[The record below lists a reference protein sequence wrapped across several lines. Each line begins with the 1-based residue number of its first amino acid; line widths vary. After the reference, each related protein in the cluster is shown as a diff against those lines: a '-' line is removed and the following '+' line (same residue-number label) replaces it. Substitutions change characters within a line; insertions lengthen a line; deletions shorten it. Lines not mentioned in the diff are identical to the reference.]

1 MREALSDCVPFF
13 FFFFFPSAPA
23 FSCISRYS
31 LGCGCLAP
39 HRYTVSRRAE
49 KLSCDSF
56 LIPHPVVPLYLFSSH
71 VSLPAWVREMCVSEA
86 PKEGMRLCP
95 EVTLGDGVDSCSGV
109 S

>member
-1 MREALSDCVPFF
+1 MTVFL
-13 FFFFFPSAPA
+13 FFFPLLLRFPA
-23 FSCISRYS
+23 SPGTVWGVGASPPID
-31 LGCGCLAP
+31 
-39 HRYTVSRRAE
+39 TVSRRAE

-56 LIPHPVVPLYLFSSH
+56 LIPHPVPLYLFSSH

-86 PKEGMRLCP
+86 PEEGMRLCP